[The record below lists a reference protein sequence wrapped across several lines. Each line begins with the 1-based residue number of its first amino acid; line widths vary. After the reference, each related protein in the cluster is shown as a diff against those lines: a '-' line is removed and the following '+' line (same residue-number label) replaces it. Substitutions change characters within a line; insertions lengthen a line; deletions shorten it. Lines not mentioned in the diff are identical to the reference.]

1 MSGCAVCIYDLHE
14 ESLSTYKA
22 SLASLRMQLTSMGIP
37 QPEWPSHIKSPP
49 SSQVAQRPSSTNLD
63 AFEAMEKALKTKQQ
77 GRAKGGS

>member
-1 MSGCAVCIYDLHE
+1 MSGCAVCAYDLYE

-22 SLASLRMQLTSMGIP
+22 SLASLRTQLTSMGIP
-37 QPEWPSHIKSPP
+37 QLEWPSHIKSPP
-49 SSQVAQRPSSTNLD
+49 SSQAAQRPPNASLD